1 MIDELF
7 KNSRLRGSSR
17 VAQQRIHR
25 ILVVKDNEDRVVN
38 YNYRATL
45 SPSCFNSV
53 GKSVINS
60 NPDTRYPLFSASKLV
75 LQLPILPTLITHHL
89 HIYIYIICISLLFR
103 VKSFLKKFLSILFR
117 NLYSIFFIYYFE
129 ISFYVSLSMRNIPFL
144 RALLKKTVG
153 KKSV

>member
-117 NLYSIFFIYYFE
+117 NLYSIFFIYHFE
-129 ISFYVSLSMRNIPFL
+129 ISFYVFAFYLQNIPFL
-144 RALLKKTVG
+144 AALLKK
-153 KKSV
+153 SV

>member
-1 MIDELF
+1 M
-7 KNSRLRGSSR
+7 
-17 VAQQRIHR
+17 AQQRIHR

-103 VKSFLKKFLSILFR
+103 VKSFEKVSFYIISKSIFYILYISFR
-117 NLYSIFFIYYFE
+117 NLVLCFRFLSAEYSFPCSVIKKKCIKD
-129 ISFYVSLSMRNIPFL
+129 LP
-144 RALLKKTVG
+144 RARWSRTAY
-153 KKSV
+153 

>member
-89 HIYIYIICISLLFR
+89 HIYIYIY
-103 VKSFLKKFLSILFR
+103 
-117 NLYSIFFIYYFE
+117 NLYLTFISRE
-129 ISFYVSLSMRNIPFL
+129 IL
-144 RALLKKTVG
+144 
-153 KKSV
+153 